1 MSSEPRKEKKET
13 KMKITELLTRM
24 DSTIAERNL
33 LKHPF
38 YQDWQAGTLSR
49 ERLRLYAKQYYLHV
63 ESFPSNLERVAAR
76 AEGSLRELILENL
89 ADETDPVAPHP
100 KLWRDFATAVG
111 VSGETFWTI
120 APLPGV
126 RKLVDTY
133 GQICSVAPLEEAVA
147 ALYAYEAQVPEI
159 SSTKREGLRRYYGV
173 TTDKGLAYFKVHE
186 EADRVHRRAWR
197 GWLQNCPNTACGAE
211 NEVDGEQILRT
222 AQKALDAL
230 WGALDSIQG
239 TNVQ

>member
-1 MSSEPRKEKKET
+1 
-13 KMKITELLTRM
+13 MKRSRSELLTELDRA
-24 DSTIAERNL
+24 IAERNL

-63 ESFPSNLERVAAR
+63 ESFPIDLHLLAAR

-100 KLWRDFATAVG
+100 KLWRDFAAAVG
-111 VSGETFWTI
+111 VSGETFWTT
-120 APLPGV
+120 APLPGM

-133 GQICSVAPLEEAVA
+133 GQVCAQASLPEAVA

-186 EADRVHRRAWR
+186 EADRVHRAAWR
-197 GWLQNCPNTACGAE
+197 GWLENSANTASSAQ

-222 AQKALDAL
+222 AQKALEVL
-230 WGALDSIQG
+230 WGALDSIQEA
-239 TNVQ
+239 NVQ